1 MYAAPPYLRPA
12 MPTIFTHAA
21 VAVGL
26 GRSLSSEPRPAG
38 FWWLLALCAILP
50 DFDAVTFKLGIPY
63 ASLWGHRGF
72 THSVVFAGL
81 TGMGLALVVP
91 ARLRGTF
98 SRVELAAWLAAATVS
113 HPLLDMLTNGGL
125 GVALLAP
132 FSAERYF
139 WPWRPVRVSPVGAG
153 FFSWRGVATLLSE
166 LRWLWLPTLL
176 VLLGSRWARR
186 KEQ

>member
-1 MYAAPPYLRPA
+1 

-26 GRSLSSEPRPAG
+26 GRSLSSQPRPAG

-63 ASLWGHRGF
+63 ASMWGHRGF
-72 THSVVFAGL
+72 THSLAFAALAGI
-81 TGMGLALVVP
+81 MLALLAP
-91 ARLRGTF
+91 ARLRGTL
-98 SRVELAAWLAAATVS
+98 SRIELAAWLAAATVS
-113 HPLLDMLTNGGL
+113 HPLLDMLTSGGL

-132 FSAERYF
+132 FSGERYF

-153 FFSWRGVATLLSE
+153 FFSWRGVVTLLSE

-176 VLLGSRWARR
+176 VLLATRWARR